1 MFTKT
6 RIFALA
12 ASTAGILALGAPLAS
27 AASADVAPNSYNGY
41 GNSNTNGNGSGTDG
55 SANYGAYS
63 GITGFFPGY
72 SPTPSCGNSA
82 NGSNPGGASLGNDS
96 GGGGGGGNET
106 SGCDTGGLIQDTSIP
121 VSLGS

>member
-12 ASTAGILALGAPLAS
+12 ASTAGILVLGAPLAS
-27 AASADVAPNSYNGY
+27 AASADVAPSGSGNGVA
-41 GNSNTNGNGSGTDG
+41 NTTANGSGTQG
-55 SANYGAYS
+55 SADYSAYS
-63 GITGFFPGY
+63 GVIGFFPGDD
-72 SPTPSCGNSA
+72 SPVPSCGNSA
-82 NGSNPGGASLGNDS
+82 NGSNPGGGSLGNDS

-121 VSLGS
+121 LSL